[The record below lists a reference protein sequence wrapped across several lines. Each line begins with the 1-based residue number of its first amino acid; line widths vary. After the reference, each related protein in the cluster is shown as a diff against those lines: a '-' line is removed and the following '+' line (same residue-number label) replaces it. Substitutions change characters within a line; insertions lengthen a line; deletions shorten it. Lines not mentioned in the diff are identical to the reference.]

1 MKNVYFILKEKS
13 HVYGY
18 VYVYTPRLHVYK
30 KLLNA
35 AALNDEAQLLNS
47 PLCSRVFPLC
57 GAVLVVDEV
66 HSSVVVHA
74 LLCTQK
80 TRCKQ

>member
-1 MKNVYFILKEKS
+1 MMTGKREYTVGELVLKS

-35 AALNDEAQLLNS
+35 AALFVMIKI
-47 PLCSRVFPLC
+47 P
-57 GAVLVVDEV
+57 
-66 HSSVVVHA
+66 
-74 LLCTQK
+74 
-80 TRCKQ
+80 